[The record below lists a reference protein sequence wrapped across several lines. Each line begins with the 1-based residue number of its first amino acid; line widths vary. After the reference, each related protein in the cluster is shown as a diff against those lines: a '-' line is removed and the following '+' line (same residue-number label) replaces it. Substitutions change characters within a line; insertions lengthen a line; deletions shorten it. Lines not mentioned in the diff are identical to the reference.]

1 MNSEAPVAL
10 DIATRSGT
18 GQPAISTY
26 GAKKALPH
34 WAVVPPTGDVMS
46 SVRMVPIAAARASVA
61 PDGLDSVTVNVSIGS
76 TAVSPMTA
84 TLTVCETTPG
94 AKVIVPEPAV

>member
-34 WAVVPPTGDVMS
+34 WAVVAPVWGVMS
-46 SVRMVPIAAARASVA
+46 SVRIVPVAVARAIVA
-61 PDGLDSVTVNVSIGS
+61 PDGADNVTVNVSFGS
-76 TAVSPMTA
+76 TAVSPMMPMC
-84 TLTVCETTPG
+84 TVWLTTPG
-94 AKVIVPEPAV
+94 AKVMVPVSAV

>member
-1 MNSEAPVAL
+1 MNSDAPVAL

-34 WAVVPPTGDVMS
+34 CAVVAPVWGVMS
-46 SVRMVPIAAARASVA
+46 SVRIVPIAVARAIVA
-61 PDGLDSVTVNVSIGS
+61 PDGLDNVTVNVSVGS
-76 TAVSPMTA
+76 TVASPVTA
-84 TLTVCETTPG
+84 TVTVCEITPG
-94 AKVIVPEPAV
+94 AKVSVPEPAV